1 MNNVEKALLEQMEN
15 DKFQK
20 AVRDDFS
27 CVDSLIEQSDIDRIN
42 AGKDNT
48 NTKEAN

>member
-1 MNNVEKALLEQMEN
+1 MNNVEKTLLEQMEN

-27 CVDSLIEQSDIDRIN
+27 CVDSLIDQNDINKAN
-42 AGKDNT
+42 AGEDT